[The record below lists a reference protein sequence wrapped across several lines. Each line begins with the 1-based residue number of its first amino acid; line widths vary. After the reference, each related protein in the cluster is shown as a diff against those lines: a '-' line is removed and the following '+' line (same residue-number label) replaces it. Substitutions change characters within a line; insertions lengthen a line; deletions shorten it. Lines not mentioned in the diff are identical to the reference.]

1 MFRVDNKDSKILI
14 QKALSTMFILIQLV
28 LLFMIHGIMVMIIGM
43 VDQKNKLLYFL
54 SRTLSEVLPLAE
66 LRHADSRNWI

>member
-43 VDQKNKLLYFL
+43 VDQKNKLLHFL

-66 LRHADSRNWI
+66 LRHADSRIWI

>member
-43 VDQKNKLLYFL
+43 VDQKNKLCYISCQEHYGSSPF
-54 SRTLSEVLPLAE
+54 SRTQA
-66 LRHADSRNWI
+66 RR